1 MLSAGIS
8 LGRSISPSVRH
19 LLLALDC
26 AGEIAT
32 TERERHETSPSTISA
47 SGKEHHMYRNILIA
61 TDGSALAEKGVSHG
75 LSLAKSVGAKVTALI
90 VEAPFNVFDVPES
103 RVRQMSEA
111 FAQHAEHTKQ
121 HAASVLNH
129 VADAAK
135 TAGVPCE
142 TVQLE
147 HDQPYRAI
155 ITTANDKS
163 CDLIVM
169 TSHGR
174 SGISAVLLGSVTN
187 KVLTHTKIP
196 VLVCH

>member
-1 MLSAGIS
+1 
-8 LGRSISPSVRH
+8 
-19 LLLALDC
+19 
-26 AGEIAT
+26 
-32 TERERHETSPSTISA
+32 
-47 SGKEHHMYRNILIA
+47 MYRNILIA

-155 ITTANDKS
+155 ITTADDKG